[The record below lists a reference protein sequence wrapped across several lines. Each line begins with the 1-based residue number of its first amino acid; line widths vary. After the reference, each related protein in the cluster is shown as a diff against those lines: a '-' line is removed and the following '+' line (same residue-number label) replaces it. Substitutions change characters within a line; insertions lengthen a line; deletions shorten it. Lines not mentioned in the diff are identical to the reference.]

1 MVKYH
6 YVVLTCPKRW
16 YLWVLCY
23 QTQMGSSYCLLVC
36 MWVDRYTIGSKTTRT
51 QKKWSNHIGQEQP
64 KEFTQWFASKAWEN
78 GVALKWRHF
87 IAKSQCPN
95 SKKKLLNRVWTIFKL
110 AVGPNWNLYKVHLKR
125 VLDHKFLEPIPWCKY
140 TFELCKCVVNITL

>member
-95 SKKKLLNRVWTIFKL
+95 SKKKLLNRVQSSSLQWVQIGIYIKSISSVYWTTSFL
-110 AVGPNWNLYKVHLKR
+110 NPY
-125 VLDHKFLEPIPWCKY
+125 LD
-140 TFELCKCVVNITL
+140 VNILLSCVSV

>member
-51 QKKWSNHIGQEQP
+51 QKKWSNHIDQEQP

-95 SKKKLLNRVWTIFKL
+95 SKKKLL
-110 AVGPNWNLYKVHLKR
+110 KR
-125 VLDHKFLEPIPWCKY
+125 VQSSSLQWVQIGIYIKSISSVYWTTSFLNPYLD
-140 TFELCKCVVNITL
+140 VNILLSCVSV